1 VPWLDGARSGRF
13 TISTPGTLHLVWP
26 LAGGRR
32 WHLLAQLA
40 DHPGPADLRAAL
52 PGDIAYSSH
61 GEAQALQPWS
71 VLAALQSR

>member
-1 VPWLDGARSGRF
+1 
-13 TISTPGTLHLVWP
+13 VWP